1 MDFRQNDDHIASI
14 TLCIPGISV
23 LRVVTKIPVKYKMVP
38 FACCGFFFSQNL
50 LYMEQLLRSHARAHF
65 SAFITLGGY

>member
-14 TLCIPGISV
+14 TLYIPGISV
-23 LRVVTKIPVKYKMVP
+23 LRVVTKIPVKDMS
-38 FACCGFFFSQNL
+38 CGFFFNQPKHPVS
-50 LYMEQLLRSHARAHF
+50 MENTSLRRSHARAHF